1 MGVEVRKVDG
11 CRDCAILRERE
22 RKRCEWRGVAGDLAR
37 RQWRRRTSV

>member
-22 RKRCEWRGVAGDLAR
+22 RCEWRGVAGDLAR
-37 RQWRRRTSV
+37 RQWRRRTRV